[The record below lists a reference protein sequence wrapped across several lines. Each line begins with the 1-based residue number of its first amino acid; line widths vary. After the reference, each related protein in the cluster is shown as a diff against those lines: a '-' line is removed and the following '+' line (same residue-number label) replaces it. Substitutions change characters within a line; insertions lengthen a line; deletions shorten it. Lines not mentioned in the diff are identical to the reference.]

1 MSDPGS
7 QTDGGANHGDI
18 AETLARVEQWGN
30 LGVWEVDLATNRVYW
45 STQVYEI
52 LGIDE
57 CDLAAFFAIVH
68 PDDLP
73 VVEHVTSRALEQ
85 PGPYRVSHRIQRG
98 DEVRTLDQHMQSI
111 AGDDGRPIR
120 LLGTMI
126 DATETRALQ
135 QQVHHAQQVR
145 AVGLLAGGLA
155 HDFNNVLLVIRGH
168 ADVLLAQTDAD
179 DPARPSLEAIS
190 RAGSRAST
198 LTRKLMALGRQDELR
213 PVRVAPDQLLGD
225 IGELV
230 RPTLDAD
237 VNFHVEVDEAA
248 SGTEILV
255 DVDQLHQVVI
265 DLVLNAR
272 DAGARTIRLRFE
284 SRHLHPTDAPCV
296 DGRVAA
302 GTYGVI
308 QVIDDGSGIDATTLE
323 HIFEPFF
330 TTKDARSGSG
340 IGLANARGFADRSL
354 GALLV
359 ASEPD
364 VGTTMSL
371 LLPASTGA
379 ATERV
384 RSPRRSRRTRVLVAA
399 GDDRRDRLLAAL
411 GDLDHQLVAAGDLEA
426 MSFSL
431 ETEPIDL
438 VVLDRSLLASSSRPG
453 ILDGVATVVVS
464 DRPVAGSGQ
473 VPLDD
478 ELALI
483 EAVDQL
489 LGEG

>member
-1 MSDPGS
+1 MGS
-7 QTDGGANHGDI
+7 QVAGGATPGDI
-18 AETLARVEQWGN
+18 AETLARVERWGN
-30 LGVWEVDLATNRVYW
+30 LGVWEIDLATNAVYW

-52 LGIDE
+52 LGVDE
-57 CDLAAFFAIVH
+57 CDLEAFFAVVH

-73 VVEHVTSRALEQ
+73 LVEHVTSRVLEQ
-85 PGPYRVSHRIQRG
+85 PGPYRLTHRIRRG
-98 DEVRTLDQHMQSI
+98 DDVRTVDQHMQSI
-111 AGDDGRPIR
+111 ADGDGHPVR

-126 DATETRALQ
+126 DVTETRVLQ
-135 QQVHHAQQVR
+135 QQVHRAQQMR

-155 HDFNNVLLVIRGH
+155 HDFNNALLVIRGH
-168 ADVLLAQTDAD
+168 ADLLLAQTDAD
-179 DPARPSLEAIS
+179 DPSRASLEAIS
-190 RAGSRAST
+190 RAGARAST
-198 LTRKLMALGRQDELR
+198 VTRRLMALGRQDEVR
-213 PVRVAPDQLLGD
+213 PVRVAPDQLLGG
-225 IGELV
+225 IAELV

-237 VNFHVEVDEAA
+237 VALDVEVDETA
-248 SGTEILV
+248 SSTEVLV

-272 DAGARTIRLRFE
+272 DAGAHRIRLRFE
-284 SRHLHPTDAPCV
+284 SRHLTHTDPPCV
-296 DGRVAA
+296 DGRIAA
-302 GTYGVI
+302 GTYGMV
-308 QVIDDGSGIDATTLE
+308 QVIDDGSGIDATTLD

-330 TTKDARSGSG
+330 TTKDARTGSG

-359 ASEPD
+359 ASEPGA
-364 VGTTMSL
+364 GTTMSL
-371 LLPASTGA
+371 LLPASAGA

-399 GDDRRDRLLAAL
+399 GDGRRDRLLAAL

-438 VVLDRSLLASSSRPG
+438 VVLDGSLLPSSGRPG

-483 EAVDQL
+483 EAVDEL
-489 LGEG
+489 LGDD